1 MRVSY
6 SRVFSIFVKAGVPT
20 LLIAGGLMTAHT
32 PKLAASESTATKS
45 AAWIAEDSQ
54 ATQGPP
60 TVEEARKFAEDAEAR
75 LLDLWVKGSR
85 AQWVMET
92 YITPDTEQISAEA
105 DQQLKAAVSEL
116 AAKSRRFD
124 GMELP
129 PDVARKLKLIKL
141 SVDIPS
147 PQNPKESAELS
158 QINASLQSDYGK
170 GKWCPNGTA
179 GGSGGGSGGKCL
191 ELSDL
196 EHIMATSRDPA
207 ELEKAWA
214 GWHAIAPPM
223 KAGYSRMVY

>member
-1 MRVSY
+1 MSY
-6 SRVFSIFVKAGVPT
+6 SQVFSIFVKAGVPT
-20 LLIAGGLMTAHT
+20 LLMAGGLMTAHT

-45 AAWIAEDSQ
+45 SAENSWRAEDLQ
-54 ATQGPP
+54 VTQGPP
-60 TVEEARKFAEDAEAR
+60 TVEEARKFAEEAEAR

-92 YITPDTEQISAEA
+92 YITPDTEQIAAEA

-124 GMELP
+124 GMQLP

-170 GKWCPNGTA
+170 GKWCPDGTL
-179 GGSGGGSGGKCL
+179 GGSAGVL
-191 ELSDL
+191 
-196 EHIMATSRDPA
+196 A
-207 ELEKAWA
+207 ENAWN
-214 GWHAIAPPM
+214 
-223 KAGYSRMVY
+223 